1 MIITKQY
8 TIWGMMV
15 LKQVEDGGRGAENR
29 DAFAAAAAAA
39 SSSSAPSS
47 YIIR

>member
-1 MIITKQY
+1 
-8 TIWGMMV
+8 MMV

-39 SSSSAPSS
+39 ASSSSAPSS